1 MPQIRPDFDF
11 VVADADQVLCR
22 AAQWIAEGHQLGLG
36 TAQQGQ
42 RVVFLLARDVGPM
55 AEPDGTTA

>member
-1 MPQIRPDFDF
+1 MPQIRPAFDF

-22 AAQWIAEGHQLGLG
+22 AAQWIAESHQFGLG

-42 RVVFLLARDVGPM
+42 RVVVVRDVGPL
-55 AEPDGTTA
+55 AEPDCTPA